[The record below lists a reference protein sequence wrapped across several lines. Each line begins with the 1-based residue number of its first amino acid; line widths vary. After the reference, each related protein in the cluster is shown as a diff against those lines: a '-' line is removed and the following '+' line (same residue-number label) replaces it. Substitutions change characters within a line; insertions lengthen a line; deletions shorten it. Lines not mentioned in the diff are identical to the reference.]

1 MDRPCKT
8 CMSQTCPGFGN
19 PGACAGT
26 LETEAHPDRVTE
38 KQFEDII
45 AYQLECFHESKAGLP
60 FNERYLLSM
69 IIELRE
75 HRELEKKNAMRPIA
89 PPITFTTPKTEITA
103 ADIPRGM
110 SAEDVALPEHSCDNC
125 LDTDPDNCIYN
136 ICEQE
141 RREQEAADTL
151 KVNWEMTARH
161 RGKIAQQWKE
171 RAEKAEAEVK
181 LLLEQRLLPPEAIPT
196 CSKCDEDLEYLESN
210 GYWHCVTKSCDGVIA
225 SGPAP
230 RSSPNQRPHT
240 SHVVTIPIKIES
252 PPGVQRREVTRVEAA
267 CKNANRRGPCDCYV
281 CIPKTK
287 PTREEV
293 LEWAKQGEPIP
304 EDGVLAAVPM
314 KTNRDMPDGS
324 GAQAYFE
331 EYDKSGGFAAA
342 IRDHINSGSR
352 FKHSKPCCRGGSV
365 NGHDSLCSDK
375 KSVGQQIIAKNE
387 PLKKIDRF
395 MESRMRCNER
405 QLDAQWKLLSEEER
419 SEVVRRIEK
428 VPSENKINE
437 DLVRDRIDPPKD
449 SSFEEALVR
458 ACKEDTLIKALSWI
472 ALWES
477 ERVVKQ
483 AKTFFET
490 GTRTGSHGGGWDTCF
505 EYCFNAVN
513 ERYVERNWV
522 IRLDHW
528 YLRPNEES
536 GSKWGFKDTARLM
549 TKEEAKIIYWEYA
562 PKITVETFRIEQLPK
577 FNPFERGDPRTT
589 TVSKEDVNTLT
600 GKTVYV
606 DDGGPIDRY
615 FDRLEILMSGFK
627 ASIREALDEVVSS
640 PKKETDDEF

>member
-1 MDRPCKT
+1 
-8 CMSQTCPGFGN
+8 
-19 PGACAGT
+19 
-26 LETEAHPDRVTE
+26 
-38 KQFEDII
+38 
-45 AYQLECFHESKAGLP
+45 
-60 FNERYLLSM
+60 
-69 IIELRE
+69 
-75 HRELEKKNAMRPIA
+75 
-89 PPITFTTPKTEITA
+89 
-103 ADIPRGM
+103 
-110 SAEDVALPEHSCDNC
+110 
-125 LDTDPDNCIYN
+125 
-136 ICEQE
+136 
-141 RREQEAADTL
+141 
-151 KVNWEMTARH
+151 
-161 RGKIAQQWKE
+161 
-171 RAEKAEAEVK
+171 VK
-181 LLLEQRLLPPEAIPT
+181 
-196 CSKCDEDLEYLESN
+196 
-210 GYWHCVTKSCDGVIA
+210 
-225 SGPAP
+225 
-230 RSSPNQRPHT
+230 
-240 SHVVTIPIKIES
+240 
-252 PPGVQRREVTRVEAA
+252 
-267 CKNANRRGPCDCYV
+267 
-281 CIPKTK
+281 
-287 PTREEV
+287 
-293 LEWAKQGEPIP
+293 
-304 EDGVLAAVPM
+304 
-314 KTNRDMPDGS
+314 
-324 GAQAYFE
+324 
-331 EYDKSGGFAAA
+331 
-342 IRDHINSGSR
+342 
-352 FKHSKPCCRGGSV
+352 
-365 NGHDSLCSDK
+365 
-375 KSVGQQIIAKNE
+375 
-387 PLKKIDRF
+387 
-395 MESRMRCNER
+395 
-405 QLDAQWKLLSEEER
+405 
-419 SEVVRRIEK
+419 
-428 VPSENKINE
+428 NKINE

-483 AKTFFET
+483 AKAFFET

-640 PKKETDDEF
+640 TKKETDDEF